1 MSERI
6 DPGAGEPPEVAGH
19 GGWKEVS
26 AAELRLLTS
35 PPPEALLPE
44 PAPGSGGLPM
54 IGGHARKRG
63 TRDAESRRENWPGEG
78 DRRGATLDYGPR
90 IDLPAPAGTGKLA
103 RELADLE
110 RHVRRRFA
118 LEGEDR
124 GLLDRLQAVL
134 SGAGLTAE
142 LRRLQLR
149 HRSEVVDEFGR
160 DARYADQVRPLL
172 RFLFRSYFQVHL
184 EGLEHLPAHGSALLV
199 ANHSGTLPL
208 DAAMIMT
215 AVAEG
220 LGREVRPLVEDF
232 VYYMPFVGTAVRR
245 LGGVRASFA
254 NAERVLRRGHLAAVF
269 PEGLQGVAKPFTER
283 YQLQRFGRGGFVKLA
298 RLTRSPLVPVAVV
311 GAEETYPLLARVS
324 WLARIAGLPFLPVTP
339 TFPWLGPLGLLPLP
353 SRWRITFGP
362 AIELPE
368 ELDAGDA
375 ASARIGLGRVAEQ
388 VRHTLQEMVDTSL
401 RARGGAFG

>member
-1 MSERI
+1 
-6 DPGAGEPPEVAGH
+6 
-19 GGWKEVS
+19 
-26 AAELRLLTS
+26 
-35 PPPEALLPE
+35 
-44 PAPGSGGLPM
+44 M

-78 DRRGATLDYGPR
+78 DQRCASLDYGPP
-90 IDLPAPAGTGKLA
+90 IDLPAPGGTSRLA
-103 RELADLE
+103 RELVDLE

-118 LEGEDR
+118 LEGENRSPVDR
-124 GLLDRLQAVL
+124 VRALLD
-134 SGAGLTAE
+134 GAGLTAE

-149 HRSEVVDEFGR
+149 HRSEVVDEFGL
-160 DARYADQVRPLL
+160 DARYAEWVHPVL
-172 RFLFRSYFQVHL
+172 RFLYESYFRVHV
-184 EGLEHLPAHGSALLV
+184 EGLEHLPEHGNALLV

-215 AVAEG
+215 AVGEG
-220 LGREVRPLVEDF
+220 CGRVVRPLVEDF

-245 LGGVRASFA
+245 LGAVRASFA
-254 NAERVLRRGHLAAVF
+254 NAERLLRRGHLAAVF

-298 RLTRSPLVPVAVV
+298 RLTRAPLVPVAVV
-311 GAEETYPLLARVS
+311 GAEETYPLLARVA
-324 WLARIAGLPFLPVTP
+324 WLARVTGLPFVPVTP

-362 AIELPE
+362 PIELPE

-375 ASARIGLGRVAEQ
+375 SSARVGIGRVAEQ
-388 VRHTLQEMVDTSL
+388 VRRTVQEMVDTSL
-401 RARGGAFG
+401 RARGNAFG